1 MAMVSLATQWENNA
15 HSSSDLAF
23 DDVVTTLD
31 GENVECVGANMP
43 NCLRARRWRR
53 TRPTMNG
60 TMSKLGRRTQAT
72 KVITIDGP
80 TEYGRDDTAT
90 ATSTIE
96 DTATISTAS
105 VRRVQKPRVASR
117 CAAIASSTVKQP
129 ASTNSDS
136 SPASAADESHVGDS
150 YGFCSEEDIGGLLA
164 RSPHAERPRSRGRDA

>member
-1 MAMVSLATQWENNA
+1 MATVSLARKWENNV

-23 DDVVTTLD
+23 DDVVTILD

-53 TRPTMNG
+53 TRPTTNAI
-60 TMSKLGRRTQAT
+60 MSKLGRRTQAT
-72 KVITIDGP
+72 KVITVDAAA
-80 TEYGRDDTAT
+80 EYGRDDTAT
-90 ATSTIE
+90 ATSTTE

-105 VRRVQKPRVASR
+105 VSRVQKPRVASR

-129 ASTNSDS
+129 SSTNSDS
-136 SPASAADESHVGDS
+136 SSATAAEESHVGDS

-164 RSPHAERPRSRGRDA
+164 RSPHDELQ